1 MILLP
6 FLLIFQAISGADIR
20 SGPRP
25 GLQNRIQETPDRE
38 TANSNQKNAEN
49 PDLLNELTLR
59 TNTSDEKTD
68 ENLAESFSH
77 KNVSITHEETCP

>member
-1 MILLP
+1 MILLQ

-38 TANSNQKNAEN
+38 TANFNEKNAEI
-49 PDLLNELTLR
+49 PDFLNGLTLQ
-59 TNTSDEKTD
+59 TTTSDDKTH
-68 ENLAESFSH
+68 ENLAESFLN
-77 KNVSITHEETCP
+77 KNVSIAHEKTCP